1 MQLQKTL
8 LLSSIILTSIVVT
21 CVTPVYAAS
30 PLGFDKVTYTWT
42 DKIFITIVAPD
53 FNFDTYSIDEIGND
67 SFNPIKIS
75 TRGHTLDQYKLVETG
90 PSTGI
95 FTGEVIL
102 TGFCHDAD
110 GNPNTGIQSRN
121 NSSECS
127 IGDDTNPRTG
137 PSNNGGPTNGFLEA
151 DNDDGITISFEYTE
165 NETVLGS
172 APIRW
177 SIGEVQWLEA
187 SYPATGTGIIR
198 VIDPDMNLN
207 PEAVDNFSIDVWSDS
222 DTGGVD
228 LTVTET
234 GEMTGVFE
242 GKLFFSTTSESSGSR
257 LLVGQSDIV
266 TAEYEDNTLP
276 NPYTV
281 ADELDVTS
289 TTIIGTVVP
298 PLERISM
305 NECKTVDSFG
315 NELTNVLVDQQIQIT
330 CDLASNQD
338 KEQQFAYLVQIKNS
352 DDNRTVHLSWIT
364 GTLLP
369 GQMISS
375 SLSWNSKVP
384 GMYDVIMFV
393 WENLDDPIP
402 LTNPVSLIV
411 NVN

>member
-1 MQLQKTL
+1 MMYT
-8 LLSSIILTSIVVT
+8 
-21 CVTPVYAAS
+21 TPVYAAS
-30 PLGFDKVTYTWT
+30 SLGFDKAVYTWT

-53 FNFDTYSIDEIGND
+53 FDFDVHSIDEIGND
-67 SFNPIKIS
+67 SFSPIKIS

-110 GNPNTGIQSRN
+110 GNSETGIQSRN
-121 NSSECS
+121 SSECG
-127 IGDDTNPRTG
+127 IGDDTNPRTV
-137 PSNNGGPTNGFLEA
+137 PSDNGGPTNGFLEA

-177 SIGEVQWLEA
+177 SIGDIQWLEA

-207 PEAVDNFSIDVWSDS
+207 PEAVDNFTIDIWSDS
-222 DTGGVD
+222 DAGGVD

-234 GEMTGVFE
+234 GEMTGIFE
-242 GKLFFSTTSESSGSR
+242 GTLFFSTSNESSGSR
-257 LLVGQSDIV
+257 LLVGQGDTV

-276 NPYTV
+276 TPYTI
-281 ADELDVTS
+281 ADELDVTA
-289 TTIIGTVVP
+289 TTIIGTVVS
-298 PLERISM
+298 PLEKVSM

-315 NELTNVLVDQQIQIT
+315 NQLTNITVDQQIQIT
-330 CDLASNQD
+330 CDLENGQD

-352 DDNRTVHLSWIT
+352 DDVTVYLSWIT

-369 GQMISS
+369 AQMLSS
-375 SLSWNSKVP
+375 SLSWSP
-384 GMYDVIMFV
+384 QITGPYDATMFV
-393 WENLDDPIP
+393 WENLDGSMP
-402 LTNPVSLIV
+402 LTSPISLTL

>member
-1 MQLQKTL
+1 MQKIL
-8 LLSSIILTSIVVT
+8 LLSSIILTSIIMT
-21 CVTPVYAAS
+21 YVTPVYAAS
-30 PLGFDKVTYTWT
+30 PLGFDKATYTWT

-53 FNFDTYSIDEIGND
+53 FDFDVHSIDEIGND

-95 FTGEVIL
+95 FTGEIIL

-110 GNPNTGIQSRN
+110 GNTNTGVQSR

-127 IGDDTNPRTG
+127 VGDDTNPRTE
-137 PSNNGGPTNGFLEA
+137 PSQNGGPTNGFLEA

-165 NETVLGS
+165 NETILGS

-177 SIGEVQWLEA
+177 IIGDVQWLEA
-187 SYPATGTGIIR
+187 SYPSTGTGIIR

-207 PEAVDNFSIDVWSDS
+207 PETVDNLVIDVWSDS
-222 DTGGVD
+222 DAGGID

-242 GKLFFSTTSESSGSR
+242 GTVFFSTTNESSGSR
-257 LLVGQSDIV
+257 LLIGHGDTV

-276 NPYTV
+276 NPYTI
-281 ADELDVTS
+281 ADELDVTA

-315 NELTNVLVDQQIQIT
+315 NELTNVLVNQQIQIT
-330 CDLASNQD
+330 CDLTNGQD
-338 KEQQFAYLVQIKNS
+338 KEQQFAYLVQIKKS
-352 DDNRTVHLSWIT
+352 DGDMTVHLSWIT

-369 GQMISS
+369 GQKLSS
-375 SLSWNSKVP
+375 SLSWNSQIF
-384 GMYDVIMFV
+384 GMYDATMFV
-393 WENLDDPIP
+393 WESLDDPIS
-402 LTNPVSLIV
+402 LTSPVSLTV

>member
-1 MQLQKTL
+1 ML
-8 LLSSIILTSIVVT
+8 IISTSFLIT
-21 CVTPVYAAS
+21 TYVTPVYATS
-30 PLGFDKVTYTWT
+30 PLGFDKTTYTWT
-42 DKIFITIVAPD
+42 DKIFITIIAPD
-53 FNFDTYSIDEIGND
+53 FNFDTHSIDEIGND

-110 GNPNTGIQSRN
+110 GNPNTGTQSHN
-121 NSSECS
+121 NSSECN

-207 PEAVDNFSIDVWSDS
+207 PEAVDNLVVDVWSDS
-222 DTGGVD
+222 DAGGVD

-242 GKLFFSTTSESSGSR
+242 GTVFFSTTNESSGSR
-257 LLVGQSDIV
+257 LLVGQGDTV

-276 NPYTV
+276 NPYTI
-281 ADELDVTS
+281 ADELNVTA
-289 TTIIGTVVP
+289 TAIIGTVIP
-298 PLERISM
+298 PLERVIMS
-305 NECKTVDSFG
+305 ECKIVDSFG
-315 NELTNVLVDQQIQIT
+315 NQLTNVTVDQQIQIT
-330 CDLASNQD
+330 CDLTNGQD

-352 DDNRTVHLSWIT
+352 DDDVTVNLSWIA

-369 GQMISS
+369 GQMLSS
-375 SLSWNSKVP
+375 SLSWNPQIS
-384 GMYDVIMFV
+384 GTYDAAMFV
-393 WENLDDPIP
+393 WENLDEPIP
-402 LTNPVSLIV
+402 LTNPVSLTV